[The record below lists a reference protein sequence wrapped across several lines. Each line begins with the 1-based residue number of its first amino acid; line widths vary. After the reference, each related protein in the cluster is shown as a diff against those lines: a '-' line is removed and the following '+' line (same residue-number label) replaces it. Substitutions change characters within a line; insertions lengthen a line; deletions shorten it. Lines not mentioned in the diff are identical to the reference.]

1 MQRHGCYGRPA
12 FQLRMCQTLRPSHAT
27 SCNVQTRRRFGLIP
41 TRASALVRPSAVW
54 GARWADHR
62 PGRDPQ
68 ATRPGC
74 VAPLGRRHPFVLAAR
89 LGGRRCGRPAIARRG
104 LAGRSRS
111 GAGGAQVPVQTR
123 VALGDGAPAGGVAD
137 RLDAAVRRDAA
148 DRRTELFPPA
158 GDAGVAGVDPLAR
171 TARGNARKCSK
182 KDVDDVKEFR
192 QNSAPST
199 QVEGP
204 TASSTPGCGA
214 VGASE
219 SLRE

>member
-54 GARWADHR
+54 SARWADHR

-104 LAGRSRS
+104 APAEAAVARVAPRFRSRRALRWAMEHLQVQWPIDLMLQS
-111 GAGGAQVPVQTR
+111 GAMQQIAEQSYFHQQGMR
-123 VALGDGAPAGGVAD
+123 V
-137 RLDAAVRRDAA
+137 
-148 DRRTELFPPA
+148 
-158 GDAGVAGVDPLAR
+158 
-171 TARGNARKCSK
+171 
-182 KDVDDVKEFR
+182 
-192 QNSAPST
+192 
-199 QVEGP
+199 
-204 TASSTPGCGA
+204 
-214 VGASE
+214 
-219 SLRE
+219 